1 MINKTFITFLQEI
14 AGKDK
19 TEVRFPV
26 TEYMQWAGIP
36 FQQLEAVEADVT
48 NDLHVLM
55 NYQTKFVYG
64 KILPSTTYTRIIP
77 SFTVIGTV
85 IVVDFC
91 EWTTDEREQEDWLL
105 KIVEEMEKKK

>member
-1 MINKTFITFLQEI
+1 MNDRTFITFLQEI

-19 TEVRFPV
+19 TEVRFPI

-36 FQQLEAVEADVT
+36 FQQLEEVEVDVT
-48 NDLHVLM
+48 NDLRVLM
-55 NYQTKFVYG
+55 NYQAKFVYG
-64 KILPSTTYTRIIP
+64 TIVTSTTYTRIIP

-91 EWTTDEREQEDWLL
+91 EWSIDLREEEDWLL
-105 KIVEEMEKKK
+105 KIVEEMENKK

>member
-1 MINKTFITFLQEI
+1 MINKTFLIFLQEI

-19 TEVRFPV
+19 TEVRFPI

-36 FQQLEAVEADVT
+36 FQQLEKVEADVT

-55 NYQTKFVYG
+55 NYQARFVYG
-64 KILPSTTYTRIIP
+64 TIVTSTTYTRIIP

-85 IVVDFC
+85 IVVDFG
-91 EWTTDEREQEDWLL
+91 EWTTDERDQDDWLVRF
-105 KIVEEMEKKK
+105 VEAMENAK